1 MYKII
6 KYEGVAALWKGLSP
20 ALLMSVPANVI
31 YFVGYDY
38 LRDLIQPYASI
49 DSNRDYSPLVAGAVA
64 RTIAVTII
72 SPIELFRTR
81 LQATAVGHDFKCESL
96 SLEIPNELY

>member
-1 MYKII
+1 
-6 KYEGVAALWKGLSP
+6 
-20 ALLMSVPANVI
+20 MSVPANVI

-38 LRDLIQPYASI
+38 LRDLIQPYTSI

-81 LQATAVGHDFKCESL
+81 LQATTGGHDFKRESL
-96 SLEIPNELY
+96 TLEIPN

>member
-1 MYKII
+1 M
-6 KYEGVAALWKGLSP
+6 WKGLSP

-38 LRDLIQPYASI
+38 LKDIIQPFAQL
-49 DSNRDYSPLVAGAVA
+49 NQADYSPLLAGAIA
-64 RTIAVTII
+64 RTVAVTMI

-81 LQATAVGHDFKCESL
+81 LQATATTGVNDFKR
-96 SLEIPNELY
+96 NYHHHVLYLHSNNNNFLFQTY

>member
-1 MYKII
+1 
-6 KYEGVAALWKGLSP
+6 
-20 ALLMSVPANVI
+20 MSVPANVI

-38 LRDLIQPYASI
+38 LRDLIQPYTSI
-49 DSNRDYSPLVAGAVA
+49 DSSKDYSPLVAGAVA

-81 LQATAVGHDFKCESL
+81 LQATTGVHDFKREF
-96 SLEIPNELY
+96 IAMRHHRHVR

>member
-1 MYKII
+1 MYKIF
-6 KYEGVAALWKGLSP
+6 KYEGVTALWKGLSP

-38 LRDLIQPYASI
+38 LREMIQPYTS
-49 DSNRDYSPLVAGAVA
+49 DYSPLIAGAFA
-64 RTIAVTII
+64 RTVAVTII

-81 LQATAVGHDFKCESL
+81 LQATTGVHDFKRKVYSN
-96 SLEIPNELY
+96 INR